1 MTNNDAGARFEPMI
15 GRRAMW
21 QSSVILTRMST
32 LSILTFLGAV
42 ESCTTKHQQC
52 KSFTEVPLSV
62 ITTMRERLTSH
73 PKAVL
78 WWHSRLER
86 ICVMVFCSVQQQCTR
101 VVAHFHHSSDS
112 ARAYVWWYFIK
123 FSNKNRRMMA
133 IHPVHKQD
141 HTCDDTSSS
150 SSTRSYVWWYFI
162 NFSNNCS
169 LGIEA
174 RAQVRWYFEVLHS
187 NTGDV

>member
-1 MTNNDAGARFEPMI
+1 MTNNDAGASFEPMI

-32 LSILTFLGAV
+32 SSILTFLGAV
-42 ESCTTKHQQC
+42 ESSTTKHQQC

-73 PKAVL
+73 PRAVL

-86 ICVMVFCSVQQQCTR
+86 ICVIVLCSVQQQCTR
-101 VVAHFHHSSDS
+101 VVAHFHHSSES
-112 ARAYVWWYFIK
+112 ICV
-123 FSNKNRRMMA
+123 MA
-133 IHPVHKQD
+133 LHQVQTYD
-141 HTCDDTSSS
+141 GTSSS

-162 NFSNNCS
+162 NFNNNCS

-174 RAQVRWYFEVLHS
+174 RAHVR
-187 NTGDV
+187 